1 MSGAGGD
8 EDMETYAM
16 LLLAVLTAG
25 SVAANFLELR
35 HVLRLEKTLS
45 EETARKK
52 AKKN

>member
-1 MSGAGGD
+1 
-8 EDMETYAM
+8 METSAM